1 MSYPTSG
8 IKVKFDE
15 EPTNKS
21 KDKTPYKGLSGW
33 LDSMPK
39 EERTGFARSTFA
51 PLNNL
56 LKNAAKKDDLPKP
69 DAILKKQYMLNASD
83 KIVLDPDQKY
93 ALVYDEHGNRK
104 GIIEGKLAGLI
115 ECKLKK
121 VNDKNSA
128 VYAKD
133 GYLKGII
140 TGPGSDLSKY
150 SLDPLKVMPPVEKI
164 EKIE

>member
-1 MSYPTSG
+1 MPNPTSG

-15 EPTNKS
+15 EPTNKP

-39 EERTGFARSTFA
+39 EERTGFA

-150 SLDPLKVMPPVEKI
+150 SLDPLAAKPKIEAKLEKI
-164 EKIE
+164 K